1 MEASVA
7 TLHKTM
13 VEKIVLLANFA
24 PPFPHAS
31 DSIVECFQKCR
42 IFVVF
47 CLECLEAYCFDFLF
61 FASWYLHGYHYI
73 MFCRMFPSWSMF
85 ISLQYH
91 MYLL

>member
-1 MEASVA
+1 MILQSHFVNELVENHALRTSFCFHGYAMEASVA

-61 FASWYLHGYHYI
+61 FAS
-73 MFCRMFPSWSMF
+73 
-85 ISLQYH
+85 
-91 MYLL
+91 